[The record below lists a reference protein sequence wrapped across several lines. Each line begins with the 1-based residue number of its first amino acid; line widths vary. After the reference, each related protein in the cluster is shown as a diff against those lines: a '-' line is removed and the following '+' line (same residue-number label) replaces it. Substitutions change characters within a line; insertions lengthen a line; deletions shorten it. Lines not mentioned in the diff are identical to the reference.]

1 MDDDSAQT
9 VNDLVHLRAAV
20 LAAAA
25 ALTVL
30 VSAGGCSSSS
40 VVHGLGGY
48 LDGLPLPAGTVPVS
62 SATHDAGGD
71 STPEVQRDYRCP
83 LQARCGAA
91 LMAALRAKH
100 WQGVRAPAG
109 GVDNAVLDTTAPA
122 GSVYALPP
130 GRKGSGIQLS
140 WNVQGG
146 ISALARD
153 GAVDD
158 Q

>member
-1 MDDDSAQT
+1 MT
-9 VNDLVHLRAAV
+9 RRGAAT
-20 LAAAA
+20 LTAGG

-30 VSAGGCSSSS
+30 MSVSGCSSSA
-40 VVHGLGGY
+40 VVHGLGSY
-48 LDGLPLPAGTVPVS
+48 LDALPLPAETVPVS
-62 SATHDAGGD
+62 SVTHDAGGD

-91 LMAALRAKH
+91 LMNALRAKR
-100 WQGVRAPAG
+100 WQGVQGPAG

-122 GSVYALPP
+122 GSVYVLPP

-140 WNVQGG
+140 WNAQGG

-158 Q
+158 H